1 MSTRGTIATDNSDIN
16 DLRFMDKKSR
26 TVRSGVFEIT
36 RLSIFDEEH
45 AGELLIK
52 LYVPAKVFDVLP
64 KKYSVGSG

>member
-36 RLSIFDEEH
+36 RLIFLMRNMLENC
-45 AGELLIK
+45 L
-52 LYVPAKVFDVLP
+52 
-64 KKYSVGSG
+64 